1 MFTKKS
7 FHLIVIPDK
16 HLRDNNPRQ
25 LNVVHFSDNGGQSN
39 YFGFLASV
47 FCSYMYVVYLVDKL
61 KFTVHH
67 NIFFNLDIL
76 SLLIII
82 FEKTNGNS

>member
-16 HLRDNNPRQ
+16 HLRDNNLRQ
-25 LNVVHFSDNGGQSN
+25 LNVVHFSDDGGQSN

-47 FCSYMYVVYLVDKL
+47 SHSYIYIY
-61 KFTVHH
+61 
-67 NIFFNLDIL
+67 IYIYISL
-76 SLLIII
+76 SGFI
-82 FEKTNGNS
+82 KTML